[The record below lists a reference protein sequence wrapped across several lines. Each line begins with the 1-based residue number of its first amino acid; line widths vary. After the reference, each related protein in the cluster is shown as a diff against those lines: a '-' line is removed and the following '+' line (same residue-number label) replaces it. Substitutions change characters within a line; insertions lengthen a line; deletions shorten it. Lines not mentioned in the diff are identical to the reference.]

1 MNDDAKIAKILIVD
15 DDPFMLK
22 VVGRALAKL
31 DFEQV
36 ISCESG
42 CQALVMLEEETPVVD
57 LILCDLNMPEMD
69 GVEFIRHLAERRYPS
84 ALILISGE
92 DVRILQTAEK
102 LARTHQLTVLGHL
115 QKPVDPE
122 KLKRLIDLG
131 ATRPDAKPN
140 QPNLAR
146 PVVNVE
152 ELRQAIFGGE
162 LVNFYQPQVIV
173 ATRQVIGVES
183 LVRWRHPRDGWVGPN
198 RFIRVAE
205 RHGLIDD
212 LTQCVVAQAVIQ
224 ASAWRD
230 LGLPLKV
237 AINISMDNLS
247 RLNFPEFMAAQVA
260 AADVNPANIVLEIT
274 ESRLMKDPLKS
285 LDILARLRLKRFSLS
300 IDDFGTGYSTMAQL
314 RDIPFD
320 ELKIDRGFVHGASRD
335 SFIRVIFAASQR
347 MAEQL
352 GMRIVA
358 EGVEDQEDWDYI
370 ANSSC
375 HLAQGYYIAKPMP
388 AAELPN
394 WIERWNAGLNG
405 SA

>member
-1 MNDDAKIAKILIVD
+1 MANDDVKIAKVLIID

-22 VVGRALAKL
+22 VVARTLAKL
-31 DFEQV
+31 GFEQV
-36 ISCESG
+36 LCCESG
-42 CQALVMLEEETPVVD
+42 RQALALLEEETPAVD

-69 GVEFIRHLAERRYPS
+69 GVEFIRHLAERCYRS
-84 ALILISGE
+84 ALILMSGE
-92 DVRILQTAEK
+92 DVRILQTADK
-102 LARTHQLTVLGHL
+102 LARTHKLAVLGHL

-131 ATRPDAKPN
+131 APRPDAK
-140 QPNLAR
+140 PNLAR

-152 ELRQAIFGGE
+152 ELRQAIAGGE

-173 ATRQVIGVES
+173 ASRQVIGVEA
-183 LVRWRHPRDGWVGPN
+183 LARWQHPRDGWVGPD

-212 LTQCVVAQAVIQ
+212 LTQRVVTQAVAQAG
-224 ASAWRD
+224 AWRH
-230 LGLPLKV
+230 LGLPLKM

-247 RLNFPEFMAAQVA
+247 RLDFPEFMAAQASA
-260 AADVNPANIVLEIT
+260 AQVDPADVVLEIT

-300 IDDFGTGYSTMAQL
+300 IDDFGTGYSTMSQL

-370 ANSSC
+370 ANTHC
-375 HLAQGYYIAKPMP
+375 HLAQGYYIAKPMS
-388 AAELPN
+388 AVDLPD

-405 SA
+405 

>member
-1 MNDDAKIAKILIVD
+1 MANDTPNIAKILIVD

-22 VVGRALAKL
+22 VVTRVLATL
-31 DFEQV
+31 GFEQV
-36 ISCESG
+36 LCCESG
-42 CQALVMLEEETPVVD
+42 RQALVLLAEETPAVD

-84 ALILISGE
+84 ALILMSGE
-92 DVRILQTAEK
+92 DVRILQTADK
-102 LARTHQLTVLGHL
+102 LARSHQLTVLGHL
-115 QKPVDPE
+115 QKPVNPE

-131 ATRPDAKPN
+131 VTRSDAKPS
-140 QPNLAR
+140 PTR
-146 PVVNVE
+146 SVVNVE

-162 LVNFYQPQVIV
+162 LVNFYQPQVVV
-173 ATRQVIGVES
+173 ATGQVIGVES
-183 LVRWRHPRDGWVGPN
+183 LVRWRHPRDGWVGPD

-212 LTQCVVAQAVIQ
+212 LTHCVVNQAVAQ
-224 ASAWRD
+224 VGAWRD
-230 LGLPLKV
+230 LGLTLKM

-247 RLNFPEFMAAQVA
+247 RLNFPEFMEAQVA
-260 AADVNPANIVLEIT
+260 TAEVNPADIVLEVT

-300 IDDFGTGYSTMAQL
+300 IDDFGTGYSTLSQL

-335 SFIRVIFAASQR
+335 NFIRVIFAASQH

-358 EGVEDQEDWDYI
+358 EGVEDQEDWNYI
-370 ANSSC
+370 ANSHC
-375 HLAQGYYIAKPMP
+375 HLAQGYFIAKPMP
-388 AAELPN
+388 ANELPD
-394 WIERWNAGLNG
+394 WMQTWNAGWSG
-405 SA
+405 